1 MRLMSRRVVY
11 GFPACVFSLS
21 LGEQDRYPS
30 VGFPGAMNKS
40 FSFDQDLQNL
50 TFLV

>member
-1 MRLMSRRVVY
+1 MSRRVVY
-11 GFPACVFSLS
+11 AFPAGVFSLYLS